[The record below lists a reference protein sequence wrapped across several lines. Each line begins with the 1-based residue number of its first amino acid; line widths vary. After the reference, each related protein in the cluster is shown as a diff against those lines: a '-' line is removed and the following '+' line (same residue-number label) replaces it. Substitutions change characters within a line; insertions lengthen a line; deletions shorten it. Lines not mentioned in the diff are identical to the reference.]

1 MAVRYANA
9 RLPDGSQ
16 HHIEVEGGRI
26 AALLPISAPPT
37 GKDTVDLG
45 GAFVLPPLVD
55 GHIHLDKTLLGLPWV
70 PNQAAGNQ
78 VADRIEAER
87 KVRAARS
94 LPEAE
99 TGANLVRQ
107 VMASGTLHMRTHV
120 DIDNQLGLR
129 NLHEILKVRERFR
142 DLVTIEIV
150 AFPQSGVR
158 RSPGT
163 AELLDAAIAEGA
175 DLVGGLDPVG
185 IDGDQDGHLDAIFG
199 VAGKHGVGVDI
210 HLHDGGEGGLAQ
222 IEAIARR
229 TRAAGLQ
236 GKVAISHAFALGSVP
251 TMSAARTADLLAGTG
266 VAIMSHGPGGA
277 TIPPIRLL
285 REHGVRVF
293 GGSDNI
299 RDAWSPFGNGD
310 MLERAM
316 MIAYR
321 ANFRHD
327 EELALAFD
335 MVTGTAA
342 DVLGIAPYG
351 IAVGG
356 PADFVVVEAQSLAEA
371 VAARPRR
378 KLVIKAGKVVAG
390 DGALAVSPR
399 QSDGAIMRD
408 SH

>member
-26 AALLPISAPPT
+26 AALLPISIPPT
-37 GKDTVDLG
+37 GKDTIDLG
-45 GAFVLPPLVD
+45 GSLVMPPLVD

-70 PNQAAGNQ
+70 PNQATGNR

-87 KVRAARS
+87 KVRANRA

-99 TGANLVRQ
+99 TGSNLVRQ

-120 DIDNQLGLR
+120 DVDNQLGLR

-142 DLVTIEIV
+142 DLVAIEIV
-150 AFPQSGVR
+150 AFPQSGVL

-163 AELLDAAIAEGA
+163 AELLDAAIREGA

-185 IDGDQDGHLDAIFG
+185 IDGDLDGHLDAIFG
-199 VAGKHGVGVDI
+199 VAEKHGIGVDI
-210 HLHDGGEGGLAQ
+210 HLHDGGESGIAQ
-222 IEAIARR
+222 MLAIAQRSE
-229 TRAAGLQ
+229 AAGLQ

-251 TMSAARTADLLAGTG
+251 TDSAARTADVLAKARI
-266 VAIMSHGPGGA
+266 AIMSHGPGGA
-277 TIPPIRLL
+277 TIPPLKLL
-285 REHGVRVF
+285 KEHGVEVF

-310 MLERAM
+310 MLDRAM

-327 EELALAFD
+327 HELALAFE
-335 MVTGTAA
+335 MVTDAGAR
-342 DVLGIAPYG
+342 VLGLADYG
-351 IAVGG
+351 LKAGG
-356 PADFVVVEAQSLAEA
+356 PADFVAVEAETLAEA
-371 VAARPRR
+371 VATRPRR
-378 KLVIKAGKVVAG
+378 KLVVKAGRVIAR
-390 DGALAVSPR
+390 DGALVP
-399 QSDGAIMRD
+399 
-408 SH
+408 

>member
-1 MAVRYANA
+1 VRLAKA
-9 RLPDGSQ
+9 TLPDGST
-16 HHIEVEGGRI
+16 HDIEVAGGRI
-26 AALLPISAPPT
+26 AALLPASASVSAK
-37 GKDTVDLG
+37 GGDLDLK
-45 GAFVLPPLVD
+45 GALVLPPLVD

-87 KVRAARS
+87 KVRAARTV
-94 LPEAE
+94 PEAE

-107 VMASGTLHMRTHV
+107 VMASGTLHMRSHV

-129 NLHEILKVRERFR
+129 NLREILKVRERFAG
-142 DLVTIEIV
+142 LVTIQIV
-150 AFPQSGVR
+150 AFPQSGIL

-163 AELLDAAIAEGA
+163 ADLLAAAMAEGA

-185 IDGDQDGHLDAIFG
+185 IDGDLDGHLDPIFAI
-199 VAGKHGVGVDI
+199 AERHGVGVDI
-210 HLHDGGEGGLAQ
+210 HLHDGGEGGIVQ
-222 IEAIARR
+222 IEAIAAR
-229 TRAAGLQ
+229 TRATGLQ

-251 TMSAARTADLLAGTG
+251 TLLAARTADLLADAG
-266 VAIMSHGPGGA
+266 VAIMSHGPGGGA
-277 TIPPIRLL
+277 IPPLKLL
-285 REHGVRVF
+285 RDHGVKVF

-316 MIAYR
+316 MIGYR

-335 MVTGTAA
+335 MVSRAAA
-342 DVLGIAPYG
+342 DVLGIASYG

-356 PADFVVVEAQSLAEA
+356 PADFVVVEAGSLAEA
-371 VAARPRR
+371 VASRPRR
-378 KLVIKAGKVVAG
+378 KLVIKAGRIVAR
-390 DGALAVSPR
+390 DGVLVP
-399 QSDGAIMRD
+399 
-408 SH
+408 

>member
-1 MAVRYANA
+1 VRLANA
-9 RLPDGSQ
+9 TLPDGSR
-16 HHIEVEGGRI
+16 HDIEVAGGRI
-26 AALLPISAPPT
+26 AALLPASDKPAT
-37 GKDTVDLG
+37 GDALDLA
-45 GAFVLPPLVD
+45 GALVLPPLVD
-55 GHIHLDKTLLGLPWV
+55 GHIHLDKTLLGLPWI
-70 PNQAAGNQ
+70 PNQAAGNR

-87 KVRAARS
+87 KVRAARTV
-94 LPEAE
+94 PEAE

-107 VMASGTLHMRTHV
+107 VVASGTLHMRSHV
-120 DIDNQLGLR
+120 DIDNQLGLK

-150 AFPQSGVR
+150 AFPQSGIL

-163 AELLDAAIAEGA
+163 AALLDTAIAEGA
-175 DLVGGLDPVG
+175 DLLGGLDPVG
-185 IDGDQDGHLDAIFG
+185 IDGDLDGHLDPLFAI
-199 VAGKHGVGVDI
+199 ATKRGVGIDI

-222 IEAIARR
+222 IAAIAER

-236 GKVAISHAFALGSVP
+236 GKVAVSHAFALGSVA
-251 TMSAARTADLLAGTG
+251 TDMAARTADLLAETG

-277 TIPPIRLL
+277 AIPPLKLL

-310 MLERAM
+310 MLDRAM
-316 MIAYR
+316 MIGYR

-335 MVTGTAA
+335 MVTRTAA
-342 DVLGIAPYG
+342 DVLGIEDYG
-351 IAVGG
+351 IAAGG
-356 PADFVVVEAQSLAEA
+356 PADFVVVEAGSLAEA

-378 KLVIKAGKVVAG
+378 KLVIKAGRLVAR
-390 DGALAVSPR
+390 DGLLVP
-399 QSDGAIMRD
+399 
-408 SH
+408 

>member
-1 MAVRYANA
+1 MRLANA
-9 RLPDGSQ
+9 TLPDGSR
-16 HHIEVEGGRI
+16 HDIEVSGGRI
-26 AALLPISAPPT
+26 AALLPASGT
-37 GKDTVDLG
+37 GALEGHLDLK
-45 GAFVLPPLVD
+45 GALVLPPLVD

-70 PNQAAGNQ
+70 PNQATGNQ

-87 KVRAARS
+87 KVRAARTV
-94 LPEAE
+94 PESE

-107 VMASGTLHMRTHV
+107 VMASGTLHMRSHV

-129 NLHEILKVRERFR
+129 NLREILKVRERFAG
-142 DLVTIEIV
+142 LVTIQIV
-150 AFPQSGVR
+150 AFPQSGIL

-163 AELLDAAIAEGA
+163 ADLLAAAMAEGA

-185 IDGDQDGHLDAIFG
+185 IDGDLDGHLDPIFAIAEQRG
-199 VAGKHGVGVDI
+199 AGIDI

-229 TRAAGLQ
+229 TKAAGLQ

-251 TMSAARTADLLAGTG
+251 TVSAARTADLLAETG

-277 TIPPIRLL
+277 TIPPLKLL
-285 REHGVRVF
+285 REHGVKVF

-316 MIAYR
+316 MIGYR

-335 MVTGTAA
+335 MVTRSAA
-342 DVLGIAPYG
+342 EVLGIEGYG
-351 IAVGG
+351 VVTGG
-356 PADFVVVEAQSLAEA
+356 PADFVVVEAGSLAEA
-371 VAARPRR
+371 VATRPRR
-378 KLVIKAGKVVAG
+378 KLVVKAGRIVAQ
-390 DGALAVSPR
+390 DGVLVSP
-399 QSDGAIMRD
+399 
-408 SH
+408 